1 MDADGLGPWGRGG
14 GAETCDETCGGAG
27 PEDEPLGDE
36 DETEDL
42 VAVVGSA
49 LGIDDGA
56 DADVEEREDGDGD
69 GEPEAGDVGDEA
81 DGDDGAGG
89 GPDLGVAE
97 SGEVPAERLPERGP
111 AGEADGFRE
120 VWIGEGRAVENAPE
134 DGGEEDALD
143 EGFGGADEPDGRD
156 AVEEAAEE
164 GGHGVAGA
172 AVLTAASCSKDSE

>member
-1 MDADGLGPWGRGG
+1 M
-14 GAETCDETCGGAG
+14 ETCGETGGGAG

-42 VAVVGSA
+42 VAVVGST
-49 LGIDDGA
+49 LGIDDRA
-56 DADVEEREDGDGD
+56 DADVEEGEDGDGD
-69 GEPEAGDVGDEA
+69 GEPEAGDVGDEG

-97 SGEVPAERLPERGP
+97 AGEVPAERLPERGP

-120 VWIGEGRAVENAPE
+120 IWIGEGRAGEDAPE

-156 AVEEAAEE
+156 AVEDGAEVSGHGGEEAA
-164 GGHGVAGA
+164 VW
-172 AVLTAASCSKDSE
+172 TAASCSKDSE